1 MSAPLYNRDILAL
14 AVATADYMPLADA
27 SHRVS
32 KRAPLC
38 GSAIILDLDTDDAGR
53 VARVGMHVEACA
65 LGQASATLLARHAPG
80 LGLADLRAAR
90 GAIAGW
96 FAPTTRTPSTPERA
110 FWHWPTVWAATP
122 PVRWPPNSSSPLWPT
137 STTTNPAATC
147 WPS

>member
-14 AVATADYMPLADA
+14 AVANADYPPLPEARHHISA
-27 SHRVS
+27 
-32 KRAPLC
+32 RAPLC

-80 LGLADLRAAR
+80 LGLAELRAAR

-96 FAPTTRTPSTPERA
+96 FAGEGDLPD
-110 FWHWPTVWAATP
+110 WPGFDLLAPARDYPARQGAILLPFDAA
-122 PVRWPPNSSSPLWPT
+122 VAALGEQAA
-137 STTTNPAATC
+137 PA
-147 WPS
+147 